1 MVNAEKLI
9 TDHLPLWSSTIKA
22 QKTRGR
28 GRSNKR
34 ELYGVKKLRELI
46 LELAVRGLLIPQDP
60 KDEPAAEL
68 LKNIATEKALLI
80 KEKVIKKPK
89 VLNDLSSEETPFSA
103 PTGWVWTRL
112 QNVSEY
118 IQRGKGPKYAESGS
132 VYVISQKCIQ
142 WTGFDSSVARHV
154 DDQSLDKYQPERFL
168 RANDLLWNST
178 GTGTVGRVSRLSSI
192 ESSKYVADSHVTV
205 VRTRALESSFICCYI
220 SSSGIQSRVNPSHEN
235 PLVSG
240 STNQVELNTS
250 SVSSLPIPVPP
261 LAEQHRI
268 VAKVDELMALC
279 DKLEQQQEDCIE
291 THETLVKTL
300 LDALTTSSDPAQFQQ
315 AWQRIEANFHLLFT
329 TESSVDHLKQTILQ
343 LAVMGKLVPQDPNDE
358 PASQLLKKIEAEKA
372 QLIKDKK
379 IKKQKPLPSISEEE
393 KPFKL
398 PSRWVWSRIGNA
410 SLSTDYGLSDKSS
423 ISDIGVPVL
432 AMGQIQ
438 SGQVILEV
446 PKKVPTDVDSLP
458 ALYLEKRDLL
468 YNRTNS
474 AELVGKTGLF
484 QGNDNEY
491 TFASYLIR
499 IRTIKDSHLPEIINL
514 NMLSPVFRST
524 QVVPHFKQQCGQAN
538 VNGTIMK
545 NMLVAVPPQAE
556 QQRIVA
562 KVDSLMTLCDTLK
575 AKLQSAQTTQQTLTD
590 TLVKVD
596 LENLTI

>member
-9 TDHLPLWSSTIKA
+9 TDNLPLWSSTIKA

-250 SVSSLPIPVPP
+250 SVSSLPIPLPP

-279 DKLEQQQEDCIE
+279 DKLEQQQEDSID
-291 THETLVKTL
+291 THQTLVKSL
-300 LDALTTSSDPAQFQQ
+300 LDALTTTADPAHFQQ

-358 PASQLLKKIEAEKA
+358 PASQLIERAHVSKNELAEERKIRRDKEEYTPKSFLDTPKGWEWTCVGQFSHVQGGKRVPRGYGLLDTPTEHVYIRVTDMKNGTVLVDNLKYIEADIFE
-372 QLIKDKK
+372 Q
-379 IKKQKPLPSISEEE
+379 ISKYTINSEDVYVTIAGTIGETGCIPQSLDGMNLTE
-393 KPFKL
+393 NAAKL
-398 PSRWVWSRIGNA
+398 
-410 SLSTDYGLSDKSS
+410 
-423 ISDIGVPVL
+423 
-432 AMGQIQ
+432 
-438 SGQVILEV
+438 
-446 PKKVPTDVDSLP
+446 
-458 ALYLEKRDLL
+458 
-468 YNRTNS
+468 
-474 AELVGKTGLF
+474 
-484 QGNDNEY
+484 
-491 TFASYLIR
+491 
-499 IRTIKDSHLPEIINL
+499 
-514 NMLSPVFRST
+514 VFRDIS
-524 QVVPHFKQQCGQAN
+524 QQFLIN
-538 VNGTIMK
+538 VLSSKYIQHQLK
-545 NMLVAVPPQAE
+545 EAVNQMAQPKLSLASIKHTSIVIPPLAE
-556 QQRIVA
+556 QHRIVA

-575 AKLQSAQTTQQTLTD
+575 AKLHSAQTTQQTLTD
-590 TLVKVD
+590 TIVEKAVV
-596 LENLTI
+596 

>member
-9 TDHLPLWSSTIKA
+9 TDNLPLWSSTIKA

-250 SVSSLPIPVPP
+250 SVSSLPIPLPP

-279 DKLEQQQEDCIE
+279 DKLEQQQEDSIE

-300 LDALTTSSDPAQFQQ
+300 LDALTTTADPAQFQQ

-358 PASQLLKKIEAEKA
+358 PASQLLKKIALEKE

-379 IKKQKPLPSISEEE
+379 IKKQKPLPTPKAEDLNTSFPNHWEFCTLNDLILFMDAGWSPACPPTPSPSNKVWGVLKTTAVQQMKYLEFENKMLDE
-393 KPFKL
+393 VKEPRPQYEVKKGDILITRAGPKNRVGVSCLVKETRPKL
-398 PSRWVWSRIGNA
+398 MI
-410 SLSTDYGLSDKSS
+410 SDKIIRFHLLNDSIDEEYITLCLNSGITADHLESS
-423 ISDIGVPVL
+423 KSGMAESQMNISQGKLQAAPVPL
-432 AMGQIQ
+432 
-438 SGQVILEV
+438 
-446 PKKVPTDVDSLP
+446 PPTS
-458 ALYLEKRDLL
+458 EQR
-468 YNRTNS
+468 
-474 AELVGKTGLF
+474 
-484 QGNDNEY
+484 
-491 TFASYLIR
+491 R
-499 IRTIKDSHLPEIINL
+499 II
-514 NMLSPVFRST
+514 
-524 QVVPHFKQQCGQAN
+524 
-538 VNGTIMK
+538 
-545 NMLVAVPPQAE
+545 
-556 QQRIVA
+556 A

-575 AKLQSAQTTQQTLTD
+575 ANLQCAQTTQQTLTD
-590 TLVKVD
+590 TIVEQATV
-596 LENLTI
+596 